1 MITLYSLKQSRSQ
14 RIVWLL
20 EALGVP
26 FEVQSFEREPV
37 TRSAPPIFKTLHPLG
52 KAPVLKDGNLTLAES
67 AAIVE
72 YLIERYG
79 NGRFTPETD
88 TTDYYHYVQWLH
100 YAEGSIMPAILQ
112 KMMAT
117 DESKINYFNS
127 QVSLHLDY
135 VEQHLNGKKWFC
147 GNELTGADIMMSFPC
162 QVAMFMLPNELYPNI
177 ARFVEQV
184 ENHPAYRQAVERVGE
199 LDLHSL

>member
-26 FEVQSFEREPV
+26 FEVKSFEREPV
-37 TRSAPPIFKTLHPLG
+37 TRFAPPIFKTLHPLG
-52 KAPVLKDGNLTLAES
+52 KAPILTDGDLTLAES
-67 AAIVE
+67 GAIVE
-72 YLIERYG
+72 YLIEKYG
-79 NGRFTPETD
+79 NGRFTPKACSVA
-88 TTDYYHYVQWLH
+88 HYLHQQWLH

-112 KMMAT
+112 KMFAT
-117 DESKINYFNS
+117 DSSKIDYFNG

-135 VEQHLNGKKWFC
+135 VEKYLSDRKWFC
-147 GNELTGADIMMSFPC
+147 GDELTGADIMMSFPC
-162 QVAMFMLPNELYPNI
+162 QVAMFMLPQEMYPNI

-184 ENHPAYRQAVERVGE
+184 ESHPSYLKAVERVGQ
-199 LDLHSL
+199 LDLHLL